1 ALAYA
6 RALEPYGLRWYE
18 EIGDPLDYHLNSLV
32 AQAYAGTIATG
43 ENLFSLPDVR
53 NLLHFAGVRPGR
65 DILQMDPGLSYG
77 LTEYLRMM
85 AAVEAA
91 GFGRSCLHPHGGH
104 LINLHIAAG
113 LGLGGCEAYPGVF
126 QPFGGY
132 PAACALGAGQV
143 RPTDAPGF
151 GLEQKQELAPYISV
165 LAHGKA

>member
-1 ALAYA
+1 M
-6 RALEPYGLRWYE
+6 RWYE

-91 GFGRSCLHPHGGH
+91 GFGRSCLHSAWRPPDQPAHRRRIG
-104 LINLHIAAG
+104 A
-113 LGLGGCEAYPGVF
+113 GGCEAYLGVF